1 MDFVTWCDF
10 VLQKLI
16 ETTLASSDARS
27 IGVDEYQLARTTFGQ
42 TAMQPEFHSSKRR
55 EAMHDALRSLQD
67 IYLIEEASSTSLW
80 KATKLGKDLMNE
92 NDMTPLWQSIC
103 QEKLDREHQQL
114 LSVVNRLSS
123 QDGGD
128 HIYLEEINQDALL
141 EELGWPEGFDL
152 LWPVSQE
159 LEELHLISRRAFLGR
174 RLECYATYRGMVWE
188 TRRAFTLESKF
199 IDDLVA
205 EWETTS
211 VDFKRQLSLDT
222 MDQKA
227 EFVKDVLSLVNTKAS
242 GRRWLI
248 IGFHDTTR
256 QYFGPPDAKVTQNRI
271 EQILARYIEPSV
283 EVKYETV
290 ECRIGR
296 VGKLEVIR
304 DTKKL
309 PYRVK
314 EQVNREKKP
323 PLIPGDLFVRHGSQ
337 VEKPTE
343 AELLALQEE
352 GNDARSIIH

>member
-16 ETTLASSDARS
+16 ETMLASSGARS
-27 IGVDEYQLARTTFGQ
+27 IGVDQHQLAYTIFGQ
-42 TAMQPEFHSSKRR
+42 TAMQPEFHGSKCQD
-55 EAMHDALRSLQD
+55 AMHDALRSLQD
-67 IYLIEEASSTSLW
+67 IFLIESSSTLLW
-80 KATKLGKDLMNE
+80 KATKLGKDLVSA
-92 NDMTPLWQSIC
+92 NDMTPLWQEIC
-103 QEKLDREHQQL
+103 REKLNQEHQQL
-114 LSVVNRLSS
+114 LSVVNKFSPR
-123 QDGGD
+123 DGGD
-128 HIYLEEINQDALL
+128 HVYLEELDQDALL
-141 EELGWPEGFDL
+141 AELGWPEGWDL

-159 LEELHLISRRAFLGR
+159 LEELHHISQRASFGHHLK
-174 RLECYATYRGMVWE
+174 CHATYRGMVWE
-188 TRRAFTLESKF
+188 MRRGFTLESRF

-227 EFVKDVLSLVNTKAS
+227 EFVKDILSLVSTKAS

-248 IGFHDTTR
+248 IGFHDTTH
-256 QYFGPPDAKVTQNRI
+256 QYFGPPDAKITQNRL
-271 EQILARYIEPSV
+271 EQILARYTEPSV

-290 ECRIGR
+290 DCRVGR

-304 DTKKL
+304 DPKKL

-314 EQVNREKKP
+314 EQMNRERKP
-323 PLIPGDLFVRHGSQ
+323 PLMPGDLFVRHGSQ
-337 VEKPTE
+337 VEKPTD

-352 GNDARSIIH
+352 GDYARSAKS